1 MSDTCDPRKTGCD
14 CYPFPHRKHS
24 HPERM
29 CFQQMY
35 LAFNAG
41 QWGSEWQ
48 NMIDAAHDEL
58 VKAVMIPAGFIG
70 TWHERTAPLTGLV
83 ANKDIDVSIEN
94 GQLVLKQDE

>member
-24 HPERM
+24 HPERR
-29 CFQQMY
+29 CFMRATFSFNLGHGMFAAPDSVWTYPTTAWRQQEY
-35 LAFNAG
+35 
-41 QWGSEWQ
+41 
-48 NMIDAAHDEL
+48 
-58 VKAVMIPAGFIG
+58 
-70 TWHERTAPLTGLV
+70 TAPLTGLV